1 MPPQPPTTRKGPARP
16 GSPLCRR
23 HGSNLPS
30 SLTRIRSIASVY
42 STRPPVSVWGTG
54 GNGPRAEAFLGRRDH
69 RISRHES
76 AHHHASPHE
85 APGFAWGRGHTLDQG
100 KPPPAGYPSAS
111 LLKRSTHA
119 RPGQTATESGGRSP
133 HQPYRMALVHTGCW
147 SVRKPVREYR
157 PVHPF
162 DYACRPRLRD
172 PTHPGTTNVALE
184 PLVFQR
190 QGSSPCSRYS
200 CLHSHSH
207 TVHGRVPPPL
217 RPGVGRSPTTR
228 PYGRIRVFGGV
239 LEPPYIVGA
248 EPLDQ

>member
-1 MPPQPPTTRKGPARP
+1 MHIRRLASWHAPVFLVNSRYPLACATPSRPRPARGRHGR

-100 KPPPAGYPSAS
+100 KPPP
-111 LLKRSTHA
+111 
-119 RPGQTATESGGRSP
+119 RPAT
-133 HQPYRMALVHTGCW
+133 
-147 SVRKPVREYR
+147 
-157 PVHPF
+157 
-162 DYACRPRLRD
+162 RPR
-172 PTHPGTTNVALE
+172 
-184 PLVFQR
+184 
-190 QGSSPCSRYS
+190 
-200 CLHSHSH
+200 HS
-207 TVHGRVPPPL
+207 
-217 RPGVGRSPTTR
+217 
-228 PYGRIRVFGGV
+228 
-239 LEPPYIVGA
+239 
-248 EPLDQ
+248 